1 MDFFDF
7 WGWRH
12 RDLVRRLL
20 GDGMD
25 TTTFLIIIIIV
36 LLLAPIFTA
45 HDIRSSLP
53 ENLSG
58 WLAVARI
65 G

>member
-1 MDFFDF
+1 
-7 WGWRH
+7 
-12 RDLVRRLL
+12 
-20 GDGMD
+20 MD

-58 WLAVARI
+58 WLAVANWVMFPSRWI
-65 G
+65 SSGSWH